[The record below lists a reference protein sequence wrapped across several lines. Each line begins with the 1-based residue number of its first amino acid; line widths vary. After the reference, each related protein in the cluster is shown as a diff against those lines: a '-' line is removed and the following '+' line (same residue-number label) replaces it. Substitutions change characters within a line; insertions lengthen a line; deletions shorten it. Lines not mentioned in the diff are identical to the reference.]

1 MVRGTKESTEHRGAA
16 QPVGPESADP
26 FVVAGRA
33 AARLARQVDLA
44 LQDADLSAP
53 QYRVLAFLARGSQV
67 ASGIAGRLDVTR
79 PTVTAIV
86 DGLVARGLVERHTE
100 PDDRRRVHHLLTA
113 AGHRAVAAGDA
124 AVTARLQTIAGH
136 LSAGDADRALRA
148 LELWH
153 DALDAAAMAVPAGR

>member
-1 MVRGTKESTEHRGAA
+1 MVRGTKESVGASVA
-16 QPVGPESADP
+16 AEPAGPESADP

-44 LQDADLSAP
+44 LQEADLSAP

-67 ASGIAGRLDVTR
+67 ASLIAGRLDVTR

-86 DGLVARGLVERHTE
+86 DGLVARHTE
-100 PDDRRRVHHLLTA
+100 PDDRRRVHHLLTP

-136 LSAGDADRALRA
+136 LSPGNADRALRA

-153 DALDAAAMAVPAGR
+153 EALDAAARAVPAGR